1 MDTTQS
7 SFPAAS
13 ACVCTSANNFSQV
26 PFSAQRLNAC
36 RSSSTSRTAPAR
48 PATAPRGG
56 TSTPCLLQR
65 AGDPSTA
72 ANARSPSASAVPS
85 RPNSSA
91 RPGLDV
97 ALAFCK
103 CDRMSLFITCPV
115 ESVERAT
122 AFYTALG
129 WTLNAEMSDHNVS
142 CFAIAPE
149 QYVMLGSRE
158 MYASVGGVEELVGGP
173 HTPSKVTVSFD
184 LGSREA
190 VDELAERAGAAGG
203 RIGDTDDY
211 PFMYQRQFDD
221 PDGYHYSPFW
231 MKRDADPT
239 T

>member
-1 MDTTQS
+1 M
-7 SFPAAS
+7 A
-13 ACVCTSANNFSQV
+13 
-26 PFSAQRLNAC
+26 
-36 RSSSTSRTAPAR
+36 
-48 PATAPRGG
+48 
-56 TSTPCLLQR
+56 
-65 AGDPSTA
+65 
-72 ANARSPSASAVPS
+72 
-85 RPNSSA
+85 
-91 RPGLDV
+91 
-97 ALAFCK
+97 
-103 CDRMSLFITCPV
+103 RMSLFITCPV

-122 AFYTALG
+122 AFYNALG
-129 WTLNAEMSDHNVS
+129 WTLNTDMSDDNVS

-158 MYASVGGVEELVGGP
+158 MYASVGGVEELIGGP

-231 MKRDADPT
+231 MKADDPT
-239 T
+239 A